1 MRFRISDLKLQ
12 ISDLKLQIATAPRLL
27 TSGLFPRA
35 RPRAARAAPLAL
47 ACLFALCAAQTSV
60 ARAPSW
66 QRVAVHPEASKANAT
81 FGARWL
87 WSLLPWRGR
96 LFVGYGSYNGAN
108 PRAVVRAYD
117 PAAGQFSPAPAFA
130 TDNEA
135 LGIIRA
141 LGPRLYAPAWDAQT
155 GGAVAQN
162 FAASS
167 DARGDV
173 WADHAGRV
181 MFHVFDVATRD
192 GADVWFVGTD
202 PARACPYDA
211 CTDAVAYRSGD
222 GGQTFTES
230 LRLGGPP
237 RGYRY
242 AWFSFAGVFRG
253 KLYLQAYFRGAARE
267 GGADVADDHSYVFD
281 GRAWSGGP
289 DLLPARRTGD
299 MGYQP
304 QAFDDRLVYLTRAP
318 IARSYPTTLPL
329 WQNRMDIVTLDARG
343 RVNYLAIPPGVAQF
357 SVGGAHLYVLTRAG
371 EVRRTRSL
379 SAPWRRWERLAAFNV
394 SDPDPAFGNAG
405 RSIAALGGFA
415 YVGTSQGELWRL
427 PLPGRKR

>member
-1 MRFRISDLKLQ
+1 MKFQIPDLKFQ
-12 ISDLKLQIATAPRLL
+12 IPTSPRSLA
-27 TSGLFPRA
+27 SGLFPRGG
-35 RPRAARAAPLAL
+35 RGAARAAPLAL
-47 ACLFALCAAQTSV
+47 ACLLALCAPRTSLARAQTW
-60 ARAPSW
+60 R
-66 QRVAVHPEASKANAT
+66 RVAIHPEASKADAT
-81 FGARWL
+81 YGARWL

-96 LFVGYGSYNGAN
+96 LFAGYGSYNGAN
-108 PRAVVRAYD
+108 PRAVVRAFD
-117 PAAGQFSPAPAFA
+117 PATNQFSPAPAFA

-167 DARGDV
+167 DARADV
-173 WADHAGRV
+173 WADHAGPL
-181 MFHVFDVATRD
+181 MFHVFDVATLG
-192 GADVWFVGTD
+192 GADVWFVGTG
-202 PARACPYDA
+202 PARACPYDV
-211 CTDAVAYRSGD
+211 CTDAVAYRSTD
-222 GGQTFTES
+222 GGRTFAEA

-253 KLYLQAYFRGAARE
+253 RLYLQAYFRGSARE
-267 GGADVADDHSYVFD
+267 GGADVADDHSQVFD
-281 GRAWSGGP
+281 GRTWSRGP

-299 MGYQP
+299 MGYGP
-304 QAFDDRLVYLTRAP
+304 QVFGGRLVYLTRAP
-318 IARSYPTTLPL
+318 IARSYPNTLPL
-329 WQNRMDIVTLDARG
+329 WQNRMDVVTLDSRS
-343 RVNYLAIPPGVAQF
+343 RVNYLAIPAGAAQF
-357 SVGGAHLYVLTRAG
+357 AVGGAHLYVLTRAG

-379 SAPWRRWERLAAFNV
+379 SAPWRSWERLAAFDV

-427 PLPGRKR
+427 PLPQKKTAKAGQ